1 MAVEAVG
8 KGSTPAGGI
17 ADMVDTAED
26 KEDKEDKENSQ
37 ADFHI
42 LDMMDSH
49 KDIPAPALA
58 EVGTMAVVAVAVDI
72 LASALVEILAVS
84 EVAMAGMMVY
94 SLYTPAERAVHPR
107 DGRLT
112 NQ

>member
-8 KGSTPAGGI
+8 RGSTPAV
-17 ADMVDTAED
+17 DMVNMVDTAQD
-26 KEDKEDKENSQ
+26 REDKENSQ

-42 LDMMDSH
+42 LDTMDNH
-49 KDIPAPALA
+49 EDIPAPAVA

-72 LASALVEILAVS
+72 LPPALVGAL
-84 EVAMAGMMVY
+84 VASGVALAGMGAY
-94 SLYTPAERAVHPR
+94 SLYIPVERTVHPR